1 MKEVTFL
8 NPQFFWLFL
17 LLPLAIGWYLWK
29 RKQQAP
35 TLKISSLKGFQT
47 KSSFLAKLQPLLF
60 VMRLLALSALIVAMA
75 RPRTVDIS
83 NKTKTTKGIDIVIAV
98 DVSGS
103 MLAKDLKPNRMEAL
117 KRVAADFVEER
128 PNDRIGLVVYAAEAY
143 TKTPVT
149 SDKSVILDAVNSIK
163 YDNTL
168 QDGTGIGMGLTTA
181 VNRLKDSKAKSKV
194 IILLTDGVNNAG
206 FIEPETASDIA
217 EQYGIKVYTIGIGT
231 NGMAEFPYAIAP
243 NGQFLF
249 RMMQV
254 EIDEKLM
261 QSIARKTGGKY
272 FRATSNSNLAQIYKE
287 INKLETTEIEELR
300 FYDYDEKYRPFVWL
314 AGILVLLEIGLRK
327 RFLEVLYNVRIRRK
341 RLFIFLA
348 SSQYWCCFFFTL
360 FGKEKSNV
368 NLAIL
373 IWLKN

>member
-1 MKEVTFL
+1 MEKLSFL
-8 NPQFFWLFL
+8 NPEFFWLL
-17 LLPLAIGWYLWK
+17 LLIPAAAAWLYLK
-29 RKQQAP
+29 RNQQTA
-35 TLKISSLKGFQT
+35 TLKISSTAGFT
-47 KSSFLAKLQPLLF
+47 GSKSFFVRLYPFLGVF
-60 VMRLLALSALIVAMA
+60 RLLALTAIIVAMA

-83 NKTKTTKGIDIVIAV
+83 NKTKTTKGIDIVMAI

-117 KRVAADFVEER
+117 KKVAASFVDER
-128 PNDRIGLVVYAAEAY
+128 PNDRIGLVVYASEAY

-149 SDKSVILDAVNSIK
+149 SDKAIIQQAIESIK
-163 YDNTL
+163 YDNVL
-168 QDGTGIGMGLTTA
+168 QDGTGIGMGLATA

-217 EQYGIKVYTIGIGT
+217 KQYGIKVYTVGIGT

-254 EIDEKLM
+254 EIDEQLM
-261 QSIARKTGGKY
+261 KNIARKTDGKY
-272 FRATSNSNLAQIYKE
+272 FRATSNTKLEEIYAA
-287 INKLETTEIEELR
+287 INKLETTEIEELK

-314 AGILVLLEIGLRK
+314 AGFLLLLELGLRNTVY
-327 RFLEVLYNVRIRRK
+327 RS
-341 RLFIFLA
+341 FI
-348 SSQYWCCFFFTL
+348 
-360 FGKEKSNV
+360 
-368 NLAIL
+368 
-373 IWLKN
+373 

>member
-47 KSSFLAKLQPLLF
+47 QSSFLAKLQPLLF
-60 VMRLLALSALIVAMA
+60 IMRLLALSALIVAMA

-272 FRATSNSNLAQIYKE
+272 FRATSNSKLAQIYKE

-314 AGILVLLEIGLRK
+314 AGILVLLEIGLRNTIF
-327 RFLEVLYNVRIRRK
+327 RS
-341 RLFIFLA
+341 FI
-348 SSQYWCCFFFTL
+348 
-360 FGKEKSNV
+360 
-368 NLAIL
+368 
-373 IWLKN
+373 

>member
-1 MKEVTFL
+1 MEKLSFL
-8 NPQFFWLFL
+8 NPEFFWLL
-17 LLPLAIGWYLWK
+17 LLIPAAAAWLYLK
-29 RKQQAP
+29 RNQQTA
-35 TLKISSLKGFQT
+35 TLKISSTAGFT
-47 KSSFLAKLQPLLF
+47 GSKSFFVRLYPFLGVF
-60 VMRLLALSALIVAMA
+60 RLLALTALIVAMA

-83 NKTKTTKGIDIVIAV
+83 NKTKTTKGIDIVMAI

-117 KRVAADFVEER
+117 KKVAASFVEER
-128 PNDRIGLVVYAAEAY
+128 PNDRIGLVVYASEAY

-149 SDKSVILDAVNSIK
+149 SDKAIIQQAIESIK
-163 YDNTL
+163 YDNVL
-168 QDGTGIGMGLTTA
+168 QDGTGIGMGLATA

-217 EQYGIKVYTIGIGT
+217 KQYGIKVYTVGIGT

-254 EIDEKLM
+254 EIDEQLM
-261 QSIARKTGGKY
+261 KNIARKTDGKY
-272 FRATSNSNLAQIYKE
+272 FRATSNNKLEEIYAA
-287 INKLETTEIEELR
+287 INKLETTEIEELK

-314 AGILVLLEIGLRK
+314 AGFLLLLELGLRNTVY
-327 RFLEVLYNVRIRRK
+327 RS
-341 RLFIFLA
+341 FI
-348 SSQYWCCFFFTL
+348 
-360 FGKEKSNV
+360 
-368 NLAIL
+368 
-373 IWLKN
+373 

>member
-1 MKEVTFL
+1 MEKLSFL
-8 NPQFFWLFL
+8 NPEFFWLL
-17 LLPLAIGWYLWK
+17 LLIPAAAVWLYLK
-29 RKQQAP
+29 KNQQTA
-35 TLKISSLKGFQT
+35 TLKISSTAGFSGS
-47 KSSFLAKLQPLLF
+47 KSFFVKLYPFLGVF
-60 VMRLLALSALIVAMA
+60 RLLALTALIVAMA

-83 NKTKTTKGIDIVIAV
+83 NKTKTTKGIDIVMAI

-117 KRVAADFVEER
+117 KKVAASFVDER
-128 PNDRIGLVVYAAEAY
+128 PNDRIGLVVYASEAY

-149 SDKSVILDAVNSIK
+149 SDKAIILQAIESIK
-163 YDNTL
+163 YDNVL
-168 QDGTGIGMGLTTA
+168 QDGTGIGMGLATA

-217 EQYGIKVYTIGIGT
+217 KQYGIKVYTVGIGT

-254 EIDEKLM
+254 EIDEQLM
-261 QSIARKTGGKY
+261 KNIARKTDGKY
-272 FRATSNSNLAQIYKE
+272 FRATSNNKLEEIYAA
-287 INKLETTEIEELR
+287 INKLETTEIEELK

-314 AGILVLLEIGLRK
+314 AGFLLLLELGLRNTVY
-327 RFLEVLYNVRIRRK
+327 RS
-341 RLFIFLA
+341 FI
-348 SSQYWCCFFFTL
+348 
-360 FGKEKSNV
+360 
-368 NLAIL
+368 
-373 IWLKN
+373 